1 MTALDVSCRFLNQ
14 IKNAASQCAVYGDP
28 QALIDII
35 SQIQKE
41 SFLEGFDHAIQVLQ
55 EGKNNELK
63 C

>member
-41 SFLEGFDHAIQVLQ
+41 SFHDGYNHAIELLQ
-55 EGKNNELK
+55 EVKNNELK